1 MSPAVFVSAAFG
13 LYAASFIPLFIKLK
27 QSTVMSLKLI
37 VGLGNPGQQ
46 YMFTRHNAGFWF
58 VQHLAQQF
66 NIELS
71 PDKKFHGVT
80 GRGQI
85 HGHDVRLLLP
95 LTFMNKSGESVVPMV
110 NFYNIDNDQLLIAHD
125 ELDIP
130 AGNIK
135 LKTGGGHGGHNGLR
149 DITPH
154 IGSDFHR
161 LRVGIGHPG
170 HKSKVTGHVLSKAS
184 PNEQI
189 AIDSALTAAFE
200 SLPLLLEGDIER
212 ARTQINGFKLPD

>member
-1 MSPAVFVSAAFG
+1 MLFNEWHYYLKP
-13 LYAASFIPLFIKLK
+13 YPSFIIVK
-27 QSTVMSLKLI
+27 QGVFMAIKLI
-37 VGLGNPGQQ
+37 VGLGNPGQE

-58 VQHLAQQF
+58 VHHLAQQF
-66 NIELS
+66 NIALA

-85 HGHDVRLLLP
+85 HGSDVRLLMP
-95 LTFMNKSGESVVPMV
+95 LTFMNKSGQSVVPMV
-110 NFYNIDNDQLLIAHD
+110 NFYNIDNDELLIAHD

-130 AGNIK
+130 AGSIK
-135 LKTGGGHGGHNGLR
+135 LKTDGGHGGHNGLR

-170 HKSKVTGHVLSKAS
+170 HKSKVSGHVLSKAA
-184 PNEQI
+184 PDEQI
-189 AIDSALTAAFE
+189 AIDSALSAAFDA
-200 SLPLLLEGDIER
+200 LPLLLGGDIEK
-212 ARTQINGFKLPD
+212 ARSQINGFKLPE

>member
-1 MSPAVFVSAAFG
+1 MA
-13 LYAASFIPLFIKLK
+13 
-27 QSTVMSLKLI
+27 LKLI

-46 YMFTRHNAGFWF
+46 YMYTRHNAGFWF
-58 VQHLAQQF
+58 VQHLAHQF
-66 NIELS
+66 NIDLS
-71 PDKKFHGVT
+71 PDKKFHGVI

-95 LTFMNKSGESVVPMV
+95 LNFMNKSGQSVVPMV
-110 NFYNIDNDQLLIAHD
+110 NFYGIDNDELLIAHD

-130 AGNIK
+130 AGSIK

-154 IGSDFHR
+154 IGNDFHR

-170 HKSKVTGHVLSKAS
+170 HKSKVTGHVLSKAA
-184 PNEQI
+184 PDEQT

-200 SLPLLLEGDIER
+200 ALPLLLDGDIER
-212 ARTQINGFKLPD
+212 ARSQINSFKLPD

>member
-1 MSPAVFVSAAFG
+1 MS
-13 LYAASFIPLFIKLK
+13 I
-27 QSTVMSLKLI
+27 KLI

-66 NIELS
+66 NITLS
-71 PDKKFHGVT
+71 PDKKFHGMT

-85 HGHDVRLLLP
+85 HGKDIRLLLP
-95 LTFMNKSGESVVPMV
+95 LTFMNKSGQSVVPMV
-110 NFYNIDNDQLLIAHD
+110 NFYDIHNDELLIAHD

-130 AGNIK
+130 AGSIK

-154 IGSDFHR
+154 IGNDFHR

-170 HKSKVTGHVLSKAS
+170 HKSKVSGHVLSKAA

-189 AIDSALTAAFE
+189 AIDSALSAAFE
-200 SLPLLLEGDIER
+200 ALPLLLDGKIER
-212 ARTQINGFKLPD
+212 AREHINGFKCPD

>member
-1 MSPAVFVSAAFG
+1 
-13 LYAASFIPLFIKLK
+13 
-27 QSTVMSLKLI
+27 MSLKLI

-46 YMFTRHNAGFWF
+46 YMHTRHNAGFWF
-58 VQHLAQQF
+58 VQHLSQQF
-66 NIELS
+66 NIPLS

-85 HGHDVRLLLP
+85 HGADVRLLLP
-95 LTFMNKSGESVVPMV
+95 LTFMNKSGQSVVPMTK
-110 NFYNIDNDQLLIAHD
+110 FYNIDNDALLIAHD

-130 AGNIK
+130 AGSFK

-154 IGSDFHR
+154 IGNDFHR

-170 HKSKVTGHVLSKAS
+170 HKSKVSGHVLSKAS
-184 PNEQI
+184 PDEQV

-200 SLPLLLEGDIER
+200 ALPLLMNGDVER
-212 ARTQINGFKLPD
+212 ARSQINGFKLPQ